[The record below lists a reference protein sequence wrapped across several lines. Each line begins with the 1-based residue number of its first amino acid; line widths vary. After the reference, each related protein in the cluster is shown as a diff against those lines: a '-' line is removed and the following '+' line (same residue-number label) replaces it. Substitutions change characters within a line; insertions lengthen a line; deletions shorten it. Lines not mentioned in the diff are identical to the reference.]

1 MLRLTRSIRFCV
13 SPGQPA
19 DAATKPDPH
28 RNGYAAFPRPAGLAR
43 YYELHIECEGQPD
56 ANTGYL
62 IDIKAIDR
70 AVRATAIPM
79 IASAC
84 EHAPTADPASM
95 LPGLAQAIDEALPV
109 TLASLTWAITP
120 TYTLELRMADQTAS
134 QLATSP
140 TALMRQR
147 FDFAAA
153 HRLHVPT
160 LSDEDNRA
168 AFGKCN
174 NPSGHGHNY
183 GIEPCVAINLDA
195 PPSDHFTLADL
206 ERLVDEH
213 LIEPFDHTHLNA
225 DTKEFATDTGVNPS
239 VENIARV
246 FFDRL
251 KPAIAAASS
260 AAELRSIRVWET
272 DRTSCTYP
280 ST

>member
-13 SPGQPA
+13 SAGQPA
-19 DAATKPDPH
+19 DIAAQPDPH

-43 YYELHIECEGQPD
+43 YYELDIECEGDPD

-84 EHAPTADPASM
+84 EHAPTTDPISM
-95 LPGLAQAIDEALPV
+95 LPDLARAIDDALPV
-109 TLASLTWAITP
+109 TLASLTWSITP
-120 TYTLELRMADQTAS
+120 TYRLELRMADQTAT
-134 QLATSP
+134 TS
-140 TALMRQR
+140 TALIRQR

-153 HRLHVPT
+153 HRLHVPS
-160 LSDEDNRA
+160 LSDEENQA

-183 GIEPCVAINLDA
+183 GIEPCVAINLNDA
-195 PPSDHFTLADL
+195 THPFTLADHEL
-206 ERLVDEH
+206 LFDEH
-213 LIEPFDHTHLNA
+213 LIDPFDHTHLNA

-251 KPAIAAASS
+251 KPAIAEASP
-260 AAELRSIRVWET
+260 AAELRSISVWET
-272 DRTSCTYP
+272 ERTSCTYP
-280 ST
+280 SM